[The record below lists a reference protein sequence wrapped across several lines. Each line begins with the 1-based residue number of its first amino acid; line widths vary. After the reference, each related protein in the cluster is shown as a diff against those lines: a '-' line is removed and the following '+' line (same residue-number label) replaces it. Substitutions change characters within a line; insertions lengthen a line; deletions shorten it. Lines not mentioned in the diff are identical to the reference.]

1 MHYRAKNSS
10 CASGKEEQM
19 IDSIL
24 QVMEWITVKHRRGRM
39 ALHIITVTAVAA
51 LVMCARTPPSVGK
64 SRDIVVISSTIDTAL
79 VSRNIQIYN
88 YVPQREKLFYF
99 LFAADTSIHAYDKFH
114 TIFLYGS
121 LEDEF
126 MTLLLS
132 QDAQQATIEDTF
144 TLFKLHDVWSRDQLC
159 VVMAASENR
168 YIEDGLD
175 RFGPLVQEILEDN
188 FYQRIKNNYYS
199 KGIDQKTKQT
209 LSAMGFTVDVGEAWL
224 IDSTHRDDR
233 FIYMHAHFPDRSI
246 FFYTEEHQQDI
257 TAPYALA
264 KRDSLTG
271 KYYNG
276 DYILAELTKAE
287 PIDFKNM
294 SGMRLRG
301 VWQNDSLVAGGPF
314 ISYFLKRGDTLRVL
328 DAILFYPGERKSDF
342 LMTLE
347 VILNSFEITETRPD

>member
-1 MHYRAKNSS
+1 
-10 CASGKEEQM
+10 M
-19 IDSIL
+19 INSIL
-24 QVMEWITVKHRRGRM
+24 HVMERLTARHQRGKTKQLQAIAVIAVV
-39 ALHIITVTAVAA
+39 ALLAT
-51 LVMCARTPPSVGK
+51 CARTPPSVGK

-132 QDAQQATIEDTF
+132 QDAKQATIEDTF
-144 TLFKLHDVWSRDQLC
+144 TLFKLHDVWARDQLC
-159 VVMAASENR
+159 VVLAASENQ
-168 YIEDGLD
+168 YIDDGID
-175 RFGPLVQEILEDN
+175 RFGPLVQEILEEN
-188 FYQRIKNNYYS
+188 FYQRIKDNYYS
-199 KGIDQKTKQT
+199 KGVDRKTKQT
-209 LSAMGFTVDVGEAWL
+209 LSTMGFTVDVGEAWL
-224 IDSTHRDDR
+224 IDSTHRDEQ
-233 FIYMHAHFPDRSI
+233 FIYIHAHFPDRSI
-246 FFYTEEHQQDI
+246 FFYTEERPQDI

-264 KRDSLTG
+264 KRDTLTE

-276 DYILAELTKAE
+276 DYILEELTKTE
-287 PIDFKNM
+287 PIEFKDM
-294 SGMRLRG
+294 SGIRLRG

-342 LMTLE
+342 LTTLE
-347 VILNSFEITETRPD
+347 VILNSFEITETSPD

>member
-1 MHYRAKNSS
+1 
-10 CASGKEEQM
+10 M

-24 QVMEWITVKHRRGRM
+24 HVMERFTAKHQRGKTIPLY
-39 ALHIITVTAVAA
+39 AIAVIAAVVLLVT
-51 LVMCARTPPSVGK
+51 CARTPPSVGK
-64 SRDIVVISSTIDTAL
+64 SRDIVVISATIDTAL

-132 QDAQQATIEDTF
+132 QDARQATIEDTF
-144 TLFKLHDVWSRDQLC
+144 TLFKLNDVWARDQLC
-159 VVMAASENR
+159 VVLAASENQ
-168 YIEDGLD
+168 YIEEGID
-175 RFGPLVQEILEDN
+175 RFGPFVQEILEEN
-188 FYQRIKNNYYS
+188 YYQRIKDNYYS
-199 KGIDQKTKQT
+199 TGVDRKTKQT
-209 LSAMGFTVDVGEAWL
+209 LSTLGFTVDVGEAWL
-224 IDSTHRDDR
+224 IDSTHRDEQ
-233 FIYMHAHFPDRSI
+233 FIYIHAHFPDRSI
-246 FFYTEEHQQDI
+246 FFYTEERPQDI

-264 KRDSLTG
+264 KRDTLTE

-276 DYILAELTKAE
+276 DYILEELTQAE
-287 PIDFKNM
+287 PIEFKDM
-294 SGMRLRG
+294 SGIRLRG

-342 LMTLE
+342 LTTLE
-347 VILNSFEITETRPD
+347 VILNSFEITETSPD